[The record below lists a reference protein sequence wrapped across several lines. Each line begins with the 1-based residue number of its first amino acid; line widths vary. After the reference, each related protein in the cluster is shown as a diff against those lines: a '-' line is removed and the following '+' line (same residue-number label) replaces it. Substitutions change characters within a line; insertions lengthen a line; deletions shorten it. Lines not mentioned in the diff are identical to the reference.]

1 MRLEHVAVG
10 IDFSEPSLQAARWV
24 ADYFGRGTD
33 VVLIHAVDIPPA
45 PRFLGRR
52 LPSRDL
58 ILETQRQGAESRLAK
73 LIESF
78 PGGRGRCVVRF
89 GRAADVI
96 EKVAG
101 EIDADVIVAGK
112 HGRRE
117 WPGRGAGSTAERLSR
132 GCGVPVLLVANPR
145 QAAPARLLVA
155 LDDDDV
161 ADWALG
167 ATQMLAD
174 RFGAS
179 VTAVHVVSNAVLS
192 HVLSMA
198 AISGDEERMDEAHI
212 QEEFRL
218 DADRWLRRVGAA
230 GLPRDRVEYI
240 AAFGHP
246 AEEILNV
253 ASRIGADLVIMGSR
267 RPGPL
272 RRAVLGTVAGEVL
285 HRASCPVLITHEPG
299 D

>member
-1 MRLEHVAVG
+1 MRLEHIAVG
-10 IDFSEPSLQAARWV
+10 VDFSEPSLQAARWV
-24 ADYFGRGTD
+24 ANYFGRGAD
-33 VVLIHAVDIPPA
+33 VVLVHAVDIPPS
-45 PRFLGRR
+45 PRFLGHRFA
-52 LPSRDL
+52 SRDL
-58 ILETQRQGAESRLAK
+58 VLETQREGAESRLAK

-78 PGGRGRCVVRF
+78 PGGRGRCVVRV
-89 GRAADVI
+89 GRAPEVI
-96 EKVAG
+96 EKVAR

-117 WPGRGAGSTAERLSR
+117 WPGRGTGSTAERLSR
-132 GCGVPVLLVANPR
+132 GCGIPVMLVANPR

-161 ADWALG
+161 VDWVLG
-167 ATQMLAD
+167 ATQMLSE
-174 RFGAS
+174 RFGATVS
-179 VTAVHVVSNAVLS
+179 AVHVVSNAVLS

-198 AISGDEERMDEAHI
+198 AVSGDEQLNGAEI

-230 GLPRDRVEYI
+230 GLPRDRVDYV

-253 ASRIGADLVIMGSR
+253 ANRISADLVIMGSR

-285 HRASCPVLITHEPG
+285 QRASCPVLIAHEPG

>member
-1 MRLEHVAVG
+1 M
-10 IDFSEPSLQAARWV
+10 
-24 ADYFGRGTD
+24 
-33 VVLIHAVDIPPA
+33 
-45 PRFLGRR
+45 
-52 LPSRDL
+52 
-58 ILETQRQGAESRLAK
+58 
-73 LIESF
+73 
-78 PGGRGRCVVRF
+78 
-89 GRAADVI
+89 
-96 EKVAG
+96 
-101 EIDADVIVAGK
+101 
-112 HGRRE
+112 
-117 WPGRGAGSTAERLSR
+117 
-132 GCGVPVLLVANPR
+132 LVANPR

-161 ADWALG
+161 VDWVLG
-167 ATQMLAD
+167 ATQMLSE
-174 RFGAS
+174 RFGAT

-198 AISGDEERMDEAHI
+198 AVSGDEQLNGAEI

-230 GLPRDRVEYI
+230 GLPRDRVDYV

-253 ASRIGADLVIMGSR
+253 ANRISADLVIMGSR

-285 HRASCPVLITHEPG
+285 QRASCPVLIAHEPG